1 MRFLRSLFFDIS
13 IFYIICWSFG
23 NIVCIASNRELLRRK
38 VPLTL
43 YIKNNII
50 HILIALCCW
59 YRCGWYENFF
69 IMFLIAVV
77 GVVEVVRIIIILSKN
92 GRGKESFR
100 KYSMYI
106 GRLFIST
113 LFLWL
118 LG

>member
-1 MRFLRSLFFDIS
+1 MRFLRLLFLDIY

-23 NIVCIASNRELLRRK
+23 NIVCIASNREK
-38 VPLTL
+38 APLTP

-50 HILIALCCW
+50 HILIALCCL

-69 IMFLIAVV
+69 IIFIIIVV
-77 GVVEVVRIIIILSKN
+77 GVVEVVRIIIIMSKN